1 MKGLLYESGDMVV
14 GSFSYKSH
22 QNLAVGSSAAT
33 STAIDSTET
42 LLSLTVAAHV
52 AIGATATTASMA
64 LPAGV
69 WPIRIEKGQTISV
82 LKLTGSLDGQAS
94 VIIPR

>member
-22 QNLAVGSSAAT
+22 QNFAVTSSAAT
-33 STAIDSTET
+33 STALDTTEVI
-42 LLSLTVAAHV
+42 LSLTVSAHV
-52 AIGATATTASMA
+52 AFGAVATVSAMV

-69 WPIRIEKGQTISV
+69 WPLRIEKGQTISV
-82 LKLTGSLDGQAS
+82 IKPTGSVDGQAS